1 MLKPNQKS
9 KISKKSQVEKM
20 FDLISCEYDFLNG
33 IMTFNRHKKWKKNIF
48 NIAKKL
54 KPKNAL
60 DIATGTAD
68 IAIALNDIID
78 CKIIGIDISSKM
90 LEVGNKKLKNLNS
103 NHNTI
108 LEIGNAEK
116 LKYVDN
122 FFDVITIGYGVRNFI
137 NLKKSLNEIYRVLKF
152 DGSLIILETST
163 PSNYILKSIYLIYT
177 KFYVRLIG
185 WIFSKNFFAY
195 SYLQHSASKFPCGV
209 DFINILKSSGFKA
222 ISSNVKFFG
231 ASTIYIAKK

>member
-1 MLKPNQKS
+1 MKNNIKN
-9 KISKKSQVEKM
+9 M
-20 FDLISCEYDFLNG
+20 FDSICNEYDFIND
-33 IMTFNRHKKWKKNIF
+33 IITFRMHRIWKNDIKKLVHV
-48 NIAKKL
+48 L
-54 KPKNAL
+54 KPKKIL
-60 DIATGTAD
+60 DVATGTAD
-68 IAIALNDIID
+68 IAIALNDVID

-137 NLKKSLNEIYRVLKF
+137 NLKKSLDEIYRVLKF

-209 DFINILKSSGFKA
+209 DFINILKSSGFKV

-231 ASTIYIAKK
+231 ASTIYTAKK

>member
-1 MLKPNQKS
+1 MKHNVK
-9 KISKKSQVEKM
+9 KM
-20 FDLISCEYDFLNG
+20 FDSICNEYDFIND
-33 IMTFNRHKKWKKNIF
+33 IITFRMHRIWKNDIKKLVHV
-48 NIAKKL
+48 L
-54 KPKNAL
+54 KPKKIL
-60 DIATGTAD
+60 DVATGTAD
-68 IAIALNDIID
+68 IAIALNDVID

-103 NHNTI
+103 NYNTI

-137 NLKKSLNEIYRVLKF
+137 NLKKSLDEIYRVLKF

-163 PSNYILKSIYLIYT
+163 PSNYIFKSIYLIYT
-177 KFYVRLIG
+177 KVYVRLIG
-185 WIFSKNFFAY
+185 WILSKNFFAY

>member
-1 MLKPNQKS
+1 MKNNIKN
-9 KISKKSQVEKM
+9 M
-20 FDLISCEYDFLNG
+20 FDSICNEYDFIND
-33 IMTFNRHKKWKKNIF
+33 IITFRMHRIWKNDIKKLVHV
-48 NIAKKL
+48 L
-54 KPKNAL
+54 KPKKIL
-60 DIATGTAD
+60 DVATGTAD
-68 IAIALNDIID
+68 IAIALNDVID

-90 LEVGNKKLKNLNS
+90 LEVGNKKLKNLNC

-137 NLKKSLNEIYRVLKF
+137 KLKSLDEIYRVLKF
-152 DGSLIILETST
+152 DGSLIILKTST
-163 PSNYILKSIYLIYT
+163 PSNYIFKSIYLIYT
-177 KFYVRLIG
+177 KSLCTISWMDFIKKLLHTPTYRI
-185 WIFSKNFFAY
+185 
-195 SYLQHSASKFPCGV
+195 QHPKFPCGV
-209 DFINILKSSGFKA
+209 DFINILKRSGFKA

>member
-1 MLKPNQKS
+1 MKHNVK
-9 KISKKSQVEKM
+9 KM
-20 FDLISCEYDFLNG
+20 FDSICNEYDFIND
-33 IMTFNRHKKWKKNIF
+33 IITFRMHRIWKNDI
-48 NIAKKL
+48 KKL
-54 KPKNAL
+54 VHVLNPKKIL
-60 DIATGTAD
+60 DVATGTAD
-68 IAIALNDIID
+68 IAIALNGVND

-103 NHNTI
+103 NYNTI

-137 NLKKSLNEIYRVLKF
+137 NLKKSLDEIYRVLKF

-163 PSNYILKSIYLIYT
+163 PSNYIFKSIYLIYT
-177 KFYVRLIG
+177 KVYVRLIG
-185 WIFSKNFFAY
+185 LIFSKNFSAY
-195 SYLQHSASKFPCGV
+195 SYLQNSASKFPCGV
-209 DFINILKSSGFKA
+209 DFTNILKSSGFKV

-231 ASTIYIAKK
+231 ASTIYTAKK

>member
-1 MLKPNQKS
+1 MKNNIKN
-9 KISKKSQVEKM
+9 M
-20 FDLISCEYDFLNG
+20 FDSICNEYDFIND
-33 IMTFNRHKKWKKNIF
+33 IITFRMHRIWKNDIKKLVHV
-48 NIAKKL
+48 L
-54 KPKNAL
+54 KPKKIL
-60 DIATGTAD
+60 DVATGTAD
-68 IAIALNDIID
+68 IAIALNDVID

-137 NLKKSLNEIYRVLKF
+137 NLKKSLDEIYRVLKF

-177 KFYVRLIG
+177 KVYVRLIG
-185 WIFSKNFFAY
+185 LIFSKNFSAY
-195 SYLQHSASKFPCGV
+195 SYLQNSASKFPCGV

>member
-1 MLKPNQKS
+1 MKNNVK
-9 KISKKSQVEKM
+9 KM
-20 FDLISCEYDFLNG
+20 FDSICNEYDFIND
-33 IMTFNRHKKWKKNIF
+33 IITFRMHRIWKNDIKKLVHV
-48 NIAKKL
+48 L
-54 KPKNAL
+54 KPKKIL
-60 DIATGTAD
+60 DVATGTAD
-68 IAIALNDIID
+68 IAIALNGVND

-103 NHNTI
+103 NYNTI

>member
-1 MLKPNQKS
+1 
-9 KISKKSQVEKM
+9 M
-20 FDLISCEYDFLNG
+20 FDSICNEYDFINDV
-33 IMTFNRHKKWKKNIF
+33 ITFRMHRIWKNEIKKLVHV
-48 NIAKKL
+48 L
-54 KPKNAL
+54 KPKKIL
-60 DIATGTAD
+60 DVATGTAD
-68 IAIALNDIID
+68 IAIALNDVID

-108 LEIGNAEK
+108 LEFGNAEK

-137 NLKKSLNEIYRVLKF
+137 NLKKSLDEIYRVLKF

>member
-1 MLKPNQKS
+1 MKNNIKN
-9 KISKKSQVEKM
+9 M
-20 FDLISCEYDFLNG
+20 FDSICNEYDFIND
-33 IMTFNRHKKWKKNIF
+33 IITFRMHRIWKNDIKKLVHV
-48 NIAKKL
+48 L
-54 KPKNAL
+54 KPKKIL
-60 DIATGTAD
+60 DVATGTAD
-68 IAIALNDIID
+68 IAIALNDVID

-90 LEVGNKKLKNLNS
+90 LEVGNKKLKNLNC

-137 NLKKSLNEIYRVLKF
+137 NLKKSLDEIYRVLKF

-163 PSNYILKSIYLIYT
+163 PSNYIFKSIYLIYT
-177 KFYVRLIG
+177 KVYVRLIG
-185 WIFSKNFFAY
+185 WILSKNFFAY
-195 SYLQHSASKFPCGV
+195 SYLQDSASKFPCGV

>member
-1 MLKPNQKS
+1 MKNNIKN
-9 KISKKSQVEKM
+9 M
-20 FDLISCEYDFLNG
+20 FDSICNEYDFIND
-33 IMTFNRHKKWKKNIF
+33 IITFRMHRIWKNDIKKLVHV
-48 NIAKKL
+48 L
-54 KPKNAL
+54 KPKKIL
-60 DIATGTAD
+60 DVATGTAD
-68 IAIALNDIID
+68 IAISLTDIKD

-137 NLKKSLNEIYRVLKF
+137 NLKKSLDEIFRVLKF

-177 KFYVRLIG
+177 KVYVRLIG
-185 WIFSKNFFAY
+185 WIFSKNFSAY
-195 SYLQHSASKFPCGV
+195 SYLQDSASKFPCGV

>member
-1 MLKPNQKS
+1 MKNNIKN
-9 KISKKSQVEKM
+9 M
-20 FDLISCEYDFLNG
+20 FDSICNEYDFIND
-33 IMTFNRHKKWKKNIF
+33 IITFRMHRIWKNDIKKLVHV
-48 NIAKKL
+48 L
-54 KPKNAL
+54 KPKKIL
-60 DIATGTAD
+60 DVATGTAD
-68 IAIALNDIID
+68 IAISLTDIKD

-137 NLKKSLNEIYRVLKF
+137 DLKKSLDEIFRVLKF

-177 KFYVRLIG
+177 KVYVRLIG
-185 WIFSKNFFAY
+185 WIFSKNFPAY
-195 SYLQHSASKFPCGV
+195 IYLQDSASKFPCGV
-209 DFINILKSSGFKA
+209 DFINILKSSGFIA

>member
-1 MLKPNQKS
+1 MKNNIKN
-9 KISKKSQVEKM
+9 M
-20 FDLISCEYDFLNG
+20 FDSICNEYDFIND
-33 IMTFNRHKKWKKNIF
+33 IITFRMHRIWKNDIKKLVHV
-48 NIAKKL
+48 L
-54 KPKNAL
+54 KPKKIL
-60 DIATGTAD
+60 DVATGTAD
-68 IAIALNDIID
+68 IAIALNDVID

-103 NHNTI
+103 NHNTK